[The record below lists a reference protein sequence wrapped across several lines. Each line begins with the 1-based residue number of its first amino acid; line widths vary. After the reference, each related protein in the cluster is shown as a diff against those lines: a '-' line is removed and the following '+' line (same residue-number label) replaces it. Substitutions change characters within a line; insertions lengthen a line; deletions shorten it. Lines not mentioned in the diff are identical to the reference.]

1 MVTAALARG
10 RMLAES
16 LMTSRWTIRRA
27 TGESS
32 IVDFRPVQI
41 TEQVYDGIGKLQ
53 TYEAYEQ
60 SGTAGPATTQTQ
72 RMTLHLPVGSYMPHP
87 GDIATCTASSDPL
100 LVGRRMR
107 IAQVMPSKE
116 HATAYRCFVDE
127 TTQGA

>member
-32 IVDFRPVQI
+32 IVDFRPIPI

-72 RMTLHLPVGSYMPHP
+72 RMTLHLPVGSYMPLP
-87 GDIATCTASSDPL
+87 GDMATCTASSDPL

-107 IAQVMPSKE
+107 IAQVMPAKE

-127 TTQGA
+127 TIQGA